1 MGAPG
6 DFRKTPA
13 PRLCVSFT
21 WYNISLF
28 MNEIGEFIIFLKNY
42 LLSRLISAGQIFE
55 GIKDIIVAFLIVKRG
70 KYSSSFLNTSFL
82 MIVAAAIVGG
92 PIIAENAPFFQSLN
106 NQNDNYQALV
116 VSYNPYGG
124 SLSTVFSVK
133 PRDKVEEYSVK
144 GGEALANIAEKFDI
158 SVDTIRWANN
168 LKTDLIKP
176 GQILKIPPVTG
187 IVHKVASG
195 ETIYSIAK
203 KYNTNAQNILN
214 FPFNSFEDLDTFSL
228 IAGQNLYVPG
238 GTIEP
243 EKPVYQFVASIQAGV
258 HGPSNFIW
266 PTSGGIT
273 QYYVWYHQ
281 ALDIA
286 NPGSPPVLAADSG
299 TVAYAGCLNWGY
311 GCHVIIDHN
320 NGYQTLYGH
329 MSRYDVEAGNSVG
342 QGSQIGIM
350 GSTGRSTGMHLHF
363 EIRSGGVLLNPLGF
377 LK

>member
-1 MGAPG
+1 
-6 DFRKTPA
+6 
-13 PRLCVSFT
+13 
-21 WYNISLF
+21 

-377 LK
+377 

>member
-1 MGAPG
+1 
-6 DFRKTPA
+6 
-13 PRLCVSFT
+13 
-21 WYNISLF
+21 

-42 LLSRLISAGQIFE
+42 FLSRLISAGQIFE

-92 PIIAENAPFFQSLN
+92 PIIAENAPFFQSFN
-106 NQNDNYQALV
+106 DQNDYQSLV

-133 PRDKVEEYSVK
+133 PRDKVENYTVK
-144 GGEALANIAEKFDI
+144 SGETLDSIAKKFDI

-168 LKTDLIKP
+168 ITEDLIKP
-176 GQILKIPPVTG
+176 NQTLKIPPVTG

-195 ETIYSIAK
+195 ETIYAIAK
-203 KYNTNAQNILN
+203 KYHTNAQNILN

-228 IAGQNLYVPG
+228 MAGQTLYVPD

-243 EKPVYQFVASIQAGV
+243 EKPAYQFVASIQAGV
-258 HGPSNFIW
+258 QGSSNFIW
-266 PTSGGIT
+266 PTSGVIT

-286 NPGSPPVLAADSG
+286 SPASPPILAADGG
-299 TVAYAGCLNWGY
+299 TVTYSGCLNWGY
-311 GCHVIIDHN
+311 GCHVIIDHG
-320 NGYQTLYGH
+320 NGYQTLYAH
-329 MSRYDVEAGNSVG
+329 LSSYSVEPGDFVG

-350 GSTGRSTGMHLHF
+350 GSTGRSTGAHLHF
-363 EIRSGGVLLNPLGF
+363 EIRSGGQILNPLGF

>member
-1 MGAPG
+1 MEEV
-6 DFRKTPA
+6 
-13 PRLCVSFT
+13 RLFAV
-21 WYNISLF
+21 
-28 MNEIGEFIIFLKNY
+28 FLKDY
-42 LLSRLISAGQIFE
+42 FLSRLISAGRVFE

-92 PIIAENAPFFQSLN
+92 PIIAENAPFFQSFN
-106 NQNDNYQALV
+106 NQNNYQALV

-133 PRDKVEEYSVK
+133 PRDKVEDYTVHS
-144 GGEALANIAEKFDI
+144 GETLDSIANKFDI
-158 SVDTIRWANN
+158 SVDTIKWANN
-168 LKTDLIKP
+168 LKSDLIKP
-176 GQILKIPPVTG
+176 NQVLKIAPVTG
-187 IVHKVASG
+187 IIHKVASG

-203 KYNTNAQNILN
+203 KYNSNAQNILN

-228 IAGQNLYVPG
+228 MAGQTLYVPE

-258 HGPSNFIW
+258 QGNSNFIW

-273 QYYVWYHQ
+273 QQPAWYHM

-286 NPGSPPVLAADSG
+286 NPSQPPVLAADSG
-299 TVAYAGCLNWGY
+299 TVVYTGCLNWGY
-311 GCHVIIDHN
+311 GCHVIIDHG
-320 NGYQTLYGH
+320 NGYQTLYAHLSSYG
-329 MSRYDVEAGNSVG
+329 VEAGDSVG
-342 QGSQIGIM
+342 QGNQIGVM
-350 GSTGRSTGMHLHF
+350 GSTGRSTGTHLHF
-363 EIRSGGVLLNPLGF
+363 EIRSGGVILNPLNF